1 MPNDVINETL
11 RPPVIA
17 PPLAGVSG
25 DEEVNLRHLFDLV
38 ASGKWVIL
46 GITLAVLAL
55 ASLYLVIAH
64 PTYKA
69 DGLVEVEENQK
80 SAAGGDLGEIS
91 SMLLGTP
98 VQTEAEI
105 QILKSRMVLDQV
117 IEKMNL
123 LVEAQPHY
131 FPFIGHAY
139 ARRHDDEVQPVDPL
153 LGFKRYAWGGEH
165 IEVPTLQVPDKLL
178 GERLVLHATDGNG
191 GFVLE
196 YPRGTKILEG
206 TVGNALTGQ
215 SESGSINIF
224 VRDLKARPGTEF
236 YVTKLPRQRVLEQL
250 SGALTVREQGKQSG
264 VIAISVKGRS
274 AEFVAKVVNS
284 IEDAYL
290 RQNVERR
297 SAEAQRSLEFLE
309 KQLPQLK
316 DQVNTA
322 QTRLNAYQ
330 LQHGSVDVTKETTM
344 VLQHSV
350 ELETGRL
357 QLEQQ
362 REEAIQRFTPQHPV
376 VKALDQQIQSIQA
389 EQEKQKGQAERLPN
403 TQQEI
408 FSLMRDLD
416 VANQLYTDLMNTV
429 QQLQVAKAGTV
440 GNVRIVD
447 YALEPREA
455 FSPQLLLV
463 LSAGL
468 FIGILL
474 GIGCVITQR
483 ALLRG
488 VDDPTEVETRLGLT
502 AYAAIPYTVG
512 QRQLTQRMARG
523 ELGNHILAAT
533 ASQDLAIEAL
543 RSLRN
548 SLHFLWLE
556 SSNNVVML
564 TGPAPGLGKSFVAV
578 NLGAVLALSGKRV
591 VVVDADLR
599 RGHMHKY
606 ASMEAAPGISDYVV
620 GDADENAVI
629 KPTVV
634 EGLMLVTN
642 GTTPP
647 NPAELLLHER
657 FAKLVSHLS
666 ANFDY
671 VIIDTPPS
679 LMVADAAIVGR
690 MAGCA
695 LLVLKSAEHPMR
707 EIEETYRRLIQ
718 AGVKVRGTIFN
729 QVGYRVGS
737 YGYGGYGYSYNRYY
751 KYE

>member
-1 MPNDVINETL
+1 MPNNMINQTTSAPVV
-11 RPPVIA
+11 PPPA
-17 PPLAGVSG
+17 TSAAGN
-25 DEEVNLRHLFDLV
+25 EELDLRHLFDLI

-46 GITLAVLAL
+46 VITLFVFAL
-55 ASLYLVIAH
+55 ATFYVVVAH
-64 PTYKA
+64 PAYKA
-69 DGLVEVEENQK
+69 DGLVEVEEDQK

-123 LVEAQPHY
+123 LVDVRPKY
-131 FPFIGHAY
+131 FPIIGRTY
-139 ARRHDDEVQPVDPL
+139 ARWHEDAPSPLDPV
-153 LGFKRYAWGGEH
+153 LGLKRYAWGGER
-165 IEVPTLQVPDKLL
+165 IDVPTLQVPDELQ
-178 GERLVLHATDGNG
+178 GERLVVRATDANS

-196 YPRGTKILEG
+196 YPRGTKVLEG
-206 TVGNALTGQ
+206 TVGTSQTGQ
-215 SESGSINIF
+215 VEDGPITIF
-224 VRDLKARPGTEF
+224 IRELRARPGTEF
-236 YVTKLPRQRVLEQL
+236 YVTRFTRQQVLKRL
-250 SGALTVREQGKQSG
+250 SENLTVKEQGKQSG
-264 VIAISVKGRS
+264 VIGISALGPTAQFAAQVI
-274 AEFVAKVVNS
+274 NS

-297 SAEAQRSLEFLE
+297 SAEAQHSLEFLQ

-322 QTRLNAYQ
+322 QASLNAYQ
-330 LQHGSVDVTKETTM
+330 MAHGSIDVTKETSL

-350 ELETGRL
+350 DLEAGRL
-357 QLEQQ
+357 QLAQQ
-362 REEAIQRFTPQHPV
+362 REEAIQRFTPNHPV
-376 VKALDQQIQSIQA
+376 IKALDDQIRSIQS
-389 EQEKQKGQAERLPN
+389 EQEKQKSQVDKLPT

-408 FSLMRDLD
+408 LGLMRDLD
-416 VANQLYTDLMNTV
+416 VADQLYTDLLNTV

-447 YALEPREA
+447 YALVPAEPD
-455 FSPQLLLV
+455 SPKAVVILPFGLL
-463 LSAGL
+463 
-468 FIGILL
+468 IGIVI
-474 GIGCVITQR
+474 GIAGVIAQR

-488 VDDPTEVETRLGLT
+488 IDDPAEVESRLGLT
-502 AYAAIPYTVG
+502 AYAAIPYTG
-512 QRQLTQRMARG
+512 AQRQLTQIMARG
-523 ELGNHILAAT
+523 EKGNHILAAT

-548 SLHFLWLE
+548 SLHFLLLE
-556 SSNNVVML
+556 SPNNIVML

-620 GDADENAVI
+620 GDVDEKAVV

-634 EGLMLVTN
+634 EGLMFVTN
-642 GTTPP
+642 GTPPP

-657 FAKLVSHLS
+657 FTKLVNYLS
-666 ANFDY
+666 SNFDY

-679 LMVADAAIVGR
+679 LMVADSAIVGR
-690 MAGCA
+690 LAGCA

-707 EIEETYRRLIQ
+707 EIEETYRRLVQ
-718 AGVKVRGTIFN
+718 AGVKVRGVIFN
-729 QVGYRVGS
+729 QVGYKVGS
-737 YGYGGYGYSYNRYY
+737 YGYGGYGYSYNRYER
-751 KYE
+751 YE